1 MLASMT
7 GFAKA
12 KGSFGNKELV
22 VEIKSL
28 NSKFVDLRI
37 KLPFQYRTKEY
48 DVRRL
53 IQESKLRG
61 KLEVTVVLNGSTE
74 SEQYKINKSLF
85 AKFYQELADL
95 QAAYGIGQADLMQT
109 IIRIPNVIAVD
120 DQDVS
125 PEEWLHVEG
134 LIRDSLS
141 QLMEFEL
148 EEGKMITRE
157 LDERVQQIQ
166 HALQAIQPFES
177 ERHDMIR
184 RKLEKDILEMGNNPN
199 FDKNRLE
206 QEILYYLEKL
216 DFTEEKVRLDQH
228 CKYFLEVLFQ
238 MEIMKGKKLGFIS
251 QEMGREINT
260 LGSKA
265 QHSSIQKIVVQMKDE
280 LEKIK
285 EQLAN
290 VM

>member
-7 GFAKA
+7 GFAKS
-12 KGSFGNKELV
+12 KGSFGHKELV

-48 DVRRL
+48 EVRRL
-53 IQESKLRG
+53 IQESRLRG

-74 SEQYKINKSLF
+74 SEQYKINKTLF
-85 AKFYQELADL
+85 TKFYRELSDL
-95 QAAYGIGQADLMQT
+95 QSAHGITHADLMQT

-120 DQDVS
+120 DQDVDA
-125 PEEWLHVEG
+125 EEWGHVEG
-134 LIRDSLS
+134 LLRDSLS

-166 HALQAIQPFES
+166 HALISIQPFEK
-177 ERHDMIR
+177 ERLEFIR

-265 QHSSIQKIVVQMKDE
+265 QHSAIQKIVVQMKDE